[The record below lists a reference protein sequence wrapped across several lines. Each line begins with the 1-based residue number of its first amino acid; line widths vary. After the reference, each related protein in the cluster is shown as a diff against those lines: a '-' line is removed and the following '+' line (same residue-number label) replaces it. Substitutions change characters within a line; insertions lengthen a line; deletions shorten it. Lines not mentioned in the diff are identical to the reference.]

1 MRVGVV
7 PDRCEGNMI
16 CLGIAPEVFD
26 VDDDDYVVILQ
37 DPVAPD
43 QEALAEKAIAEC
55 PRAALFRVED

>member
-7 PDRCEGNMI
+7 PDRCEGNLV

-37 DPVAPD
+37 EEVPAD
-43 QEALAEKAIAEC
+43 QEDLVEQAIA
-55 PRAALFRVED
+55 